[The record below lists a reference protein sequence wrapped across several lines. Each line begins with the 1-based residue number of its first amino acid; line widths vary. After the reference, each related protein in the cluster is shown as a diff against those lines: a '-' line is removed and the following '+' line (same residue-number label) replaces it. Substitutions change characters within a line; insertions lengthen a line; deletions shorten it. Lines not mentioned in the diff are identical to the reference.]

1 MPEIFITDVASGESL
16 QAFPKD
22 ISNMSVSS
30 SEMKYDSLKR
40 TRPHAKGIE
49 PQQYVTNHSDVRSDV
64 SSEHGTDEI
73 RPLTSRKQTTQAK
86 SKPESQARTKITGQ
100 EESESSLRSVPR
112 HPKLTR
118 KPPFKYVYSE
128 W

>member
-49 PQQYVTNHSDVRSDV
+49 PQQYVTNHSDVRSDA

-86 SKPESQARTKITGQ
+86 SKPESQARTRITGQ
-100 EESESSLRSVPR
+100 DDTESSIRSVPR